1 VDLWKHRRTCTIQRR
16 ILTCSLFAPMTCE
29 KEDMNQNRIQSKPT
43 MSFLQFLIEIRTA
56 GPSLLAAVVFG
67 LSASLFPETVHAQEI
82 SVVLVAGRLPLL
94 LL

>member
-1 VDLWKHRRTCTIQRR
+1 
-16 ILTCSLFAPMTCE
+16 MTCE

-43 MSFLQFLIEIRTA
+43 KLFLQFLIEIRTA
-56 GPSLLAAVVFG
+56 GPSLLAAVAFG
-67 LSASLFPETVHAQEI
+67 LSASLFPETVRAQEI